1 MQDEIR
7 VITSSYQNE
16 NGLPVVQIFGRNRG
30 GESFV
35 LLYKKFLPYFYAI
48 EPRED
53 EVRRL
58 KSVDEMVSLEEKEL
72 WYKGKNTRA
81 VKFTCKSPW
90 RVPEF
95 RRYISDTNRILAA
108 DIPFHFR
115 FFYDFDLGSCVKFNG
130 EEIKSGDYSVEHVIV
145 VESVE
150 KTTDFLPPL
159 KVLSFDIENSI
170 KMQKLYVIGYT
181 ISFNGKYSD
190 GAIYGEPRDILDKFI
205 QLIRREDPDIIT
217 GYNIDGYDLPF
228 LERLAD
234 KEKLHML
241 LGRDR
246 SKPQRIQDQFW
257 RIHGRVVADAWWNV
271 KREIRPKQE
280 TLAYVSQELLGESKG
295 DVDRLSIENEWE
307 KDRDRVIKYCIRDS
321 LLALKILEKI
331 DVIQKYE
338 NMSTV
343 AMIPLDD
350 VWNSGNSTL
359 IDSLVIREAD
369 RRNIAVPMNNF
380 MNQNAEKIEG
390 GYVHSI
396 EAGLYDM
403 VAVMD
408 FKSMY
413 PSLMIKYN
421 VCFTTMSPD
430 GETVSPNGTRFLSI
444 KERRGL
450 IPELLERLMK
460 TRDIYKDMMKKETDP
475 DKKRYLDS
483 MQSQVKILMNSFY
496 GVFASSFYRFTDQ
509 NIGSSITAFARDA
522 IKGIINDFTQ
532 SGIQVVYGDTDSI
545 FIKTGKATV
554 DEAVELSNKLKE
566 DVFRKLGIIIEV
578 ERVLD
583 PLFSHGAKKR
593 YAGKIL
599 FPKQESGNMVVRGY
613 EIRRTDSFDLQ
624 SDSLMEIFNYIL
636 NRDVNGALRRA
647 NEIVSDVKSGRV
659 ETEKLVISRSVKEFE
674 FYKEMDSLA
683 NVQAARKLMEKGREF
698 VPGMKVSW
706 IVIDSKKRPQV
717 VEPYIQN
724 VPFDFKPDYE
734 YYADRV
740 AQTLSRITEVFN
752 VNESSLKTG
761 EVKKKSTLEDFF

>member
-1 MQDEIR
+1 MEDEIR
-7 VITSSYQNE
+7 VITASYYTE
-16 NGLPVVQIFGRNRG
+16 NGLPVIEIFGRNRV
-30 GESFV
+30 GESFA
-35 LLYKKFLPYFYAI
+35 LLYKKFLPYFYVI
-48 EPRED
+48 DPTD
-53 EVRRL
+53 EETRRL
-58 KSVDEMVSLEEKEL
+58 RGVEEMVSVEEKKL
-72 WYKGKNTRA
+72 WYKGSEHRSL
-81 VKFTCKSPW
+81 KFTLKSPW

-95 RRYISDTNRILAA
+95 RKYVSDSNRVMAA

-115 FFYDFDLGSCVKFNG
+115 FFYDLDLGSCVKF
-130 EEIKSGDYSVEHVIV
+130 SGNETKNDKMAVDHVIEV
-145 VESVE
+145 DEIHR
-150 KTTDFLPPL
+150 TTDFLPPL
-159 KVLSFDIENSI
+159 KIMSFDIENSI
-170 KMQKLYVIGYT
+170 KTQQLYVIGYA
-181 ISFNGKYSD
+181 ISFKGQYVEGSIS
-190 GAIYGEPRDILDKFI
+190 GQPREILEEFIKFV
-205 QLIRREDPDIIT
+205 RKEDPDIIT

-228 LERLAD
+228 LQKLAERENVA
-234 KEKLHML
+234 ML
-241 LGRDR
+241 LGRDN
-246 SKPQRIQDQFW
+246 SIPQRIQDQFW
-257 RIHGRVVADAWWNV
+257 RIHGRVVADAWWNI

-280 TLAYVSQELLGESKG
+280 TLAYVSHELLGEDKG
-295 DVDRLSIENEWE
+295 DVDRLNIDKEWE
-307 KDRDRVIKYCIRDS
+307 KDKDRVIRYCIKDA

-331 DVIQKYE
+331 DVIEKYE

-380 MNQNAEKIEG
+380 INQNAERIEG

-396 EAGLYDM
+396 EPGLYDM

-421 VCFTTMSPD
+421 ICFTTLSPD
-430 GETVSPNGTRFLSI
+430 GEIVAPNGTRFLGAGV
-444 KERRGL
+444 KRGL
-450 IPELLERLMK
+450 IPELLEKLMK
-460 TRDIYKDMMKKETDP
+460 TRDNYKEMMRRETER

-483 MQSQVKILMNSFY
+483 MQSQVKVLMNSFY

-509 NIGSSITAFARDA
+509 NIGSSITAFARDT
-522 IKGIINDFTQ
+522 IKGIINDFSG

-545 FIKTGKATV
+545 FVKTGKDNV
-554 DEAVELSNKLKE
+554 EDAVQMANSLSQGISK
-566 DVFRKLGIIIEV
+566 KLGITIEV

-593 YAGKIL
+593 YAGKVVY
-599 FPKQESGNMVVRGY
+599 PKQESGNIVVRGY

-624 SDSLMEIFNYIL
+624 SDALMEIFNHIL
-636 NRDVNGALRRA
+636 DRDVNGALRRA
-647 NEIVSDVKSGRV
+647 KEIIADVREGRV
-659 ETEKLVISRSVKEFE
+659 EVDKLVISRSVKDFE

-683 NVQAARKLMEKGREF
+683 NVQAARKLMKMGHEF

-706 IVIDSKKRPQV
+706 IVVDSKKRPQV
-717 VEPYIQN
+717 VEPYLPN
-724 VPFDFKPDYE
+724 VQFNFKPDYE

-752 VNESSLKTG
+752 VDESSLKTTQ
-761 EVKKKSTLEDFF
+761 VRKKSTLEDFF

>member
-1 MQDEIR
+1 MEDEIR
-7 VITSSYQNE
+7 VITSSYFSE
-16 NGLPVVQIFGRNRG
+16 SGSPIIEIFGRNRN
-30 GESFV
+30 GESVV
-35 LLYKKFLPYFYAI
+35 LLYKKFLPYFFVI
-48 EPRED
+48 EPTED
-53 EVRRL
+53 EKRRL
-58 KSVDEMVSLEEKEL
+58 KAVEEMVSVEEKEL
-72 WYKGKNTRA
+72 WFKGKVRKA

-95 RRYISDTNRILAA
+95 RKYISDVNRVLAA

-115 FFYDFDLGSCVKFNG
+115 FFYDFDLGSCVRFKG
-130 EEIKSGDYSVEHVIV
+130 EETKNEKFTVDHVIIA
-145 VESVE
+145 ESIE
-150 KTTDFLPPL
+150 RTKDFLPPL
-159 KVLSFDIENSI
+159 KILSFDIENSI
-170 KMQKLYVIGYT
+170 KTQHLFVIGYT
-181 ISFNGKYSD
+181 ISFRGNYTD
-190 GAIYGEPRDILDKFI
+190 GSISGEPIDILDGFI
-205 QLIRREDPDIIT
+205 QLVRKEDPDIIT

-228 LERLAD
+228 LKNLAD
-234 KEKLHML
+234 KEKTVMNLS
-241 LGRDR
+241 RDT
-246 SKPQRIQDQFW
+246 SPPQRIQDQFW

-271 KREIRPKQE
+271 KREIHPKQE
-280 TLAYVSQELLGESKG
+280 TLAYVSQELLGEAKG
-295 DVDRLSIENEWE
+295 DVDRLNIDQEWQ
-307 KDRDRVIKYCIRDS
+307 KDRERVIKYCIKDS
-321 LLALKILEKI
+321 YLALKILEKI
-331 DVIQKYE
+331 DVIEKYE

-343 AMIPLDD
+343 SMIPLDD

-369 RRNIAVPMNNF
+369 RRGIAVPMNNF
-380 MNQNAEKIEG
+380 ITQNSERIEG

-421 VCFTTMSPD
+421 ICFTTMSPE
-430 GETVSPNGTRFLSI
+430 GEIVSPNGTKFLSRQV
-444 KERRGL
+444 KRGL
-450 IPELLERLMK
+450 IPELLEMLMK
-460 TRDIYKDMMKKETDP
+460 TRDSYKDMMKREVDA

-509 NIGSSITAFARDA
+509 SIGSSITAFARDA
-522 IKGIINDFTQ
+522 IKGIINDFTS
-532 SGIQVVYGDTDSI
+532 SGIQVVYGDTDSV

-554 DEAVELSNKLKE
+554 DEALQLSNKLKE
-566 DVFRKLGIIIEV
+566 ETSNKLGIVIEV

-593 YAGKIL
+593 YAGKVV
-599 FPKQESGNMVVRGY
+599 FPKQDTGNIVVRGY

-624 SDSLMEIFNYIL
+624 SDALMEIFHHIL
-636 NRDVNGALRRA
+636 DRDVNGALRRA
-647 NEIVSDVKSGRV
+647 KEIISDVKEGRV
-659 ETEKLVISRSVKEFE
+659 ENDKLVISRSVKEFE

-683 NVQAARKLMEKGREF
+683 NVQAAQKMIKMGREF

-706 IVIDSKKRPQV
+706 IVVDSKKRPQT
-717 VEPYIQN
+717 VEPYLPN
-724 VPFDFKPDYE
+724 VTFQFKPDYD

-752 VNESSLKTG
+752 VDESSLRTAD
-761 EVKKKSTLEDFF
+761 VRRKSTLEDFF

>member
-1 MQDEIR
+1 MEDEIR
-7 VITSSYQNE
+7 VITSSYYNE
-16 NGLPVVQIFGRNRG
+16 NGLPVIEIFGRNRK

-35 LLYKKFLPYFYAI
+35 LLYKKFLPYFFALDPT
-48 EPRED
+48 EE

-58 KSVDEMVSLEEKEL
+58 KAVEEMVSVEEKQL
-72 WYKGKNTRA
+72 WYKGEMKRA

-95 RRYISDTNRILAA
+95 RKYISEMNRVLAA

-115 FFYDFDLGSCVKFNG
+115 FFYDLDLGSCVRFRGNEEKKEKF
-130 EEIKSGDYSVEHVIV
+130 SVDHVV
-145 VESVE
+145 VLESVE
-150 KTTDFLPPL
+150 RTEDFLPPL

-170 KMQKLYVIGYT
+170 KTQQLFVIGYT
-181 ISFNGKYSD
+181 VSFKGSYSD
-190 GAIYGEPRDILDKFI
+190 GAISGEPADILDEFI
-205 QLIRREDPDIIT
+205 KLVKREDPDIIT

-228 LERLAD
+228 LEKLAK
-234 KEKLHML
+234 KENML
-241 LGRDR
+241 MYIGRDN
-246 SKPQRIQDQFW
+246 SSPQRIQDQFW

-271 KREIRPKQE
+271 KREIHPKQE

-295 DVDRLSIENEWE
+295 DVDRLNIEEEWQ
-307 KDRDRVIKYCIRDS
+307 KDKERVIKYCIRDS
-321 LLALKILEKI
+321 YLALKILEKI
-331 DVIQKYE
+331 DVIEKYE

-343 AMIPLDD
+343 SMIPLDD

-369 RRNIAVPMNNF
+369 RRGIAVPMNNF
-380 MNQNAEKIEG
+380 VNQNADKIEG

-396 EAGLYDM
+396 EPGLYDM

-421 VCFTTMSPD
+421 ICFTTMSPNGD
-430 GETVSPNGTRFLSI
+430 IVSPNGTRFLSAGV
-444 KERRGL
+444 KRGL
-450 IPELLERLMK
+450 IPELLEGLMK
-460 TRDIYKDMMKKETDP
+460 TRDRYKDMMKKEVDH
-475 DKKRYLDS
+475 DKRRYLDS

-509 NIGSSITAFARDA
+509 NIGSSITAFAREA
-522 IKGIINDFTQ
+522 IKGIINDFTS

-545 FIKTGKATV
+545 FIKTGKTTV
-554 DEAVELSNKLKE
+554 DDAVELANKLKE
-566 DVFRKLGIIIEV
+566 EVSHKLGIIIEL

-593 YAGKIL
+593 YAGKVV
-599 FPKQESGNMVVRGY
+599 FPKQDAGNIVVRGY

-624 SDSLMEIFNYIL
+624 SDALMEIFNHIL
-636 NRDVNGALRRA
+636 DRDINGALRRA
-647 NEIVSDVKSGRV
+647 KEIISDVREGRV
-659 ETEKLVISRSVKEFE
+659 EPDKLVISRSVKEFE

-683 NVQAARKLMEKGREF
+683 NVQAAQKLMKMGREF
-698 VPGMKVSW
+698 IPGMKVSW
-706 IVIDSKKRPQV
+706 IVVDSKKRPQV
-717 VEPYIQN
+717 VEPFIPN
-724 VPFDFKPDYE
+724 VPFKHKPDYE

-752 VNESSLKTG
+752 LDESSLKTA
-761 EVKKKSTLEDFF
+761 EIRRKSTLEDFF

>member
-1 MQDEIR
+1 MQDQIR
-7 VITSSYQNE
+7 VITSSYFNE
-16 NGLPVVQIFGRNRG
+16 NGLPVIEIFGRNVE
-30 GESFV
+30 GESFA
-35 LLYKKFLPYFYAI
+35 LLYRKFLPYFYAI
-48 EPRED
+48 DPTED
-53 EVRRL
+53 ELRRL
-58 KSVDEMVSLEEKEL
+58 KSVEEMVSIEEKKL
-72 WYKGKNTRA
+72 WYKGKARKA
-81 VKFTCKSPW
+81 VKFTVKSPW

-95 RRYISDTNRILAA
+95 RRNISEMNRILAA

-115 FFYDFDLGSCVKFNG
+115 FFYDLDLGSCVKFSG
-130 EEIKSGDYSVEHVIV
+130 EEIKSDKFTVDHVVNID
-145 VESVE
+145 SVE
-150 KTTDFLPPL
+150 KVGDFLPPL

-170 KMQKLYVIGYT
+170 KTQQLYVIGYT
-181 ISFNGKYSD
+181 FSFKGKYTD

-205 QLIRREDPDIIT
+205 QLVKKEDPDIIT

-228 LERLAD
+228 LEKLAD
-234 KEKLHML
+234 KENISMY
-241 LGRDR
+241 LGRDN
-246 SKPQRIQDQFW
+246 STPQRIQDQFW

-271 KREIRPKQE
+271 KREIHPKQE
-280 TLAYVSQELLGESKG
+280 SLAYVSQELLNESKG
-295 DVDRLSIENEWE
+295 DVDRLSIDQEWQKD
-307 KDRDRVIKYCIRDS
+307 KDRVVKYCIKDS

-331 DVIQKYE
+331 GVIEKYE

-343 AMIPLDD
+343 SMIPLDD

-369 RRNIAVPMNNF
+369 RKNIAVPMNNF
-380 MNQNAEKIEG
+380 TNQNADKIEG

-421 VCFTTMSPD
+421 ICFTTISPD
-430 GETVSPNGTRFLSI
+430 GDVISPNGTKFVSAKI
-444 KERRGL
+444 ERGL

-460 TRDIYKDMMKKETDP
+460 TRDNYKAMMKKETDP

-509 NIGSSITAFARDA
+509 NIGSSITAFARET
-522 IKGIINDFTQ
+522 IKGIIADFT
-532 SGIQVVYGDTDSI
+532 SNGIQVVYGDTDSI
-545 FIKTGKATV
+545 FIKTGRATV
-554 DEAVELSNKLKE
+554 DEAVDLSNGLTDEVSK
-566 DVFRKLGIIIEV
+566 KLGIIIEV

-599 FPKQESGNMVVRGY
+599 FPKQDSGNIVVRGY

-624 SDSLMEIFNYIL
+624 SEALMEIFNFIL
-636 NRDVNGALRRA
+636 DRDVNGALRRA
-647 NEIVSDVKSGRV
+647 KEIVSDIKSGRV
-659 ETEKLVISRSVKEFE
+659 ETDKLVISRTVKDFE
-674 FYKEMDSLA
+674 FYKAMDSLA
-683 NVQAARKLMEKGREF
+683 NVQAAKKMMQKGREF

-706 IVIDSKKRPQV
+706 VVVDSKRRPQV
-717 VEPYIQN
+717 VEPYLPN
-724 VPFDFKPDYE
+724 VAFDFKPDYE

-752 VNESSLKTG
+752 MDESTLKST
-761 EVKKKSTLEDFF
+761 EVRKKSTLEDFF